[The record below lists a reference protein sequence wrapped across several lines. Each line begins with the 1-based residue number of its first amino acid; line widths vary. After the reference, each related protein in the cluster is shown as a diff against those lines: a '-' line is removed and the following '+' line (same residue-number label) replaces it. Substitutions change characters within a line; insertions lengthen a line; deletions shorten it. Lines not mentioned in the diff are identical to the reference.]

1 MAEYS
6 GYVKLNG
13 KNTYL
18 TGKDYSD
25 AIANGA
31 EPTNTP
37 EESGYV
43 DNNGQK
49 TYLVGSQYSD
59 AIAAGATPVSD
70 SSITDSN
77 PSANRDEWVNDRLSG
92 LVSPM
97 SQEDISSRLTEQ
109 RKANALEA
117 ESIFTPKIESAKR
130 LGAAQVSTAEGASGI
145 SQGFNLST
153 ARLSL
158 INNVQNQVQDRINDI
173 VKQKESYIATGN
185 IQAQQR
191 ADEAIA
197 KLQEYNNNLIFKKV
211 ELALSYGQEQRAQDT
226 SDFEIAGS
234 LPSGTTWTSPTT
246 GKVYSGLAKP
256 EAMFKGSDIVEL
268 MKELPVGQ
276 TQEVTDPATGTVY
289 TIEGI
294 ASKNANLKQFT
305 ATDDKGNLS
314 IISLDPSTGEVVG
327 QTKVSG
333 VGKTKTQASNVT
345 INAVGSRTPFYVNGK
360 QSGYQTYND
369 KTGKVMVFDM
379 NGNPL
384 TKLPEGASL
393 GTYSA
398 GNPTDQ
404 TSDELFPELEEE

>member
-1 MAEYS
+1 MAELDS
-6 GYVKLNG
+6 GYVQLGN
-13 KNTYL
+13 
-18 TGKDYSD
+18 
-25 AIANGA
+25 
-31 EPTNTP
+31 
-37 EESGYV
+37 
-43 DNNGQK
+43 QK
-49 TYLVGSQYSD
+49 TYLSGQQYSD

-77 PSANRDEWVNDRLSG
+77 PSANRDKWVNDRLSG

-97 SQEDISSRLTEQ
+97 SQEDISSRLAEQ

-130 LGAAQVSTAEGASGI
+130 LGAAQVSTAEGASGV

-185 IQAQQR
+185 IQAQER

-246 GKVYSGLAKP
+246 GKVY
-256 EAMFKGSDIVEL
+256 
-268 MKELPVGQ
+268 
-276 TQEVTDPATGTVY
+276 T
-289 TIEGI
+289 GI
-294 ASKNANLKQFT
+294 ASPT
-305 ATDDKGNLS
+305 T
-314 IISLDPSTGEVVG
+314 E
-327 QTKVSG
+327 
-333 VGKTKTQASNVT
+333 TQAFTDNDGNVT
-345 INAVGSRTPFYVNGK
+345 IIDKNTGKTIGTIAGIGASKAKNIEFKEVNGK
-360 QSGYQTYND
+360 IFTFDPETGNLKDSGITVPKQSTGGGGGISSTSLGGDYNTIKSQLEATRGDDGYVNTDKYKELRTSAKD
-369 KTGKVMVFDM
+369 KTSFDKNFSYLLNPNDASAQSFLKEESTATNQELKAGVWSWLASSEANSLSEEQKAQEIM
-379 NGNPL
+379 ANGFNP
-384 TKLPEGASL
+384 EDFGI
-393 GTYSA
+393 YR
-398 GNPTDQ
+398 
-404 TSDELFPELEEE
+404 